1 MVPLMKELGLEIPE
15 WKLQRFMKVKVDP
28 IEDEEDQKLI
38 TISAVDVDGIDATVF
53 DEVQLRHNGEPLKNP
68 KTKIRGDT
76 RKSKLNALVSRN
88 KFKFKVSNDMVI
100 PVDDQ
105 KENDNESESGL
116 VAELSFMGNYTEP
129 NLCIPL
135 CPLLQ
140 NLKLSKS
147 NDQENDEEKKEESQH
162 GDNEF
167 VCRLLMDIKDKKWTV
182 EPYSVRPYSVKEIQD
197 LAKGQEHQQKIDE
210 FVKVTGLDNQSIAAL
225 FLKNSSWN
233 LQIALSAF
241 YEYAADPTVIPSMS
255 RGDINPVVEQ
265 ETLTSIMERRSEQI
279 RLQNEEDGAVEEETI
294 YRRPKDDVEPEE
306 TAEE

>member
-1 MVPLMKELGLEIPE
+1 MG
-15 WKLQRFMKVKVDP
+15 
-28 IEDEEDQKLI
+28 

-140 NLKLSKS
+140 NLKFSKS
-147 NDQENDEEKKEESQH
+147 NGNDQENDEEKKEENQQ

-182 EPYSVRPYSVKEIQD
+182 EPYSVQPLSVKEIQD

-265 ETLTSIMERRSEQI
+265 ETLTSIMERRSEQY
-279 RLQNEEDGAVEEETI
+279 RRQNEEDGAVEEETI
-294 YRRPKDDVEPEE
+294 YRRPKD
-306 TAEE
+306 

>member
-1 MVPLMKELGLEIPE
+1 MG
-15 WKLQRFMKVKVDP
+15 
-28 IEDEEDQKLI
+28 
-38 TISAVDVDGIDATVF
+38 
-53 DEVQLRHNGEPLKNP
+53 
-68 KTKIRGDT
+68 
-76 RKSKLNALVSRN
+76 
-88 KFKFKVSNDMVI
+88 
-100 PVDDQ
+100 
-105 KENDNESESGL
+105 
-116 VAELSFMGNYTEP
+116 GNYTEP

-147 NDQENDEEKKEESQH
+147 NDQENEEEKKEENQH

-182 EPYSVRPYSVKEIQD
+182 EPYSVRTYSEKEIQE

-265 ETLTSIMERRSEQI
+265 ETITSIMERRSEQL
-279 RLQNEEDGAVEEETI
+279 RRQKDDATNAESKEDGTEEEQEPI
-294 YRRPKDDVEPEE
+294 YSRPKDDVEPEE
-306 TAEE
+306 TAKE